1 MISVHYNA
9 LHSAPCNII
18 HHLRRFAHLPICIAC
33 RLTLLSYKQQ
43 CKSSHM
49 IHFKTVCHILT
60 YRWLRFRHIHC
71 KSNGD
76 LINILFRFRSYR
88 SNSLILSITETQR
101 DFQFARSTIAYCMHI
116 KLAHAI
122 VLSRSLA
129 RQVKSDL
136 HIPTIPLWNSEYL
149 YDLNLGNFTQKS

>member
-1 MISVHYNA
+1 MVSVHTMHSTA
-9 LHSAPCNII
+9 LHATSSIT
-18 HHLRRFAHLPICIAC
+18 FADSHISLFVLHAGS
-33 RLTLLSYKQQ
+33 LSYLTNN
-43 CKSSHM
+43 SANHHTWYIS
-49 IHFKTVCHILT
+49 VCHILT

-76 LINILFRFRSYR
+76 LINILFRFRSY
-88 SNSLILSITETQR
+88 NSLILSITETQR

-122 VLSRSLA
+122 ELSRSLA